1 MSVFVA
7 DINGYALLT
16 HGKYAAYQSTAP
28 SKIGTAIMPISQYAG
43 IYYPPPENRSAVSS
57 GGSIPPLKLASRSVS
72 AQIADHV
79 EQLIMTGT
87 LKPGMRLPA
96 ERQLAAQ
103 FKVSRASIREALSEL
118 ESKHLIERVQG
129 RGSTVL
135 DPMSNTRRLAALMK
149 ATDTD
154 LRNAI
159 ELRESV
165 EPQIAAL
172 AAQRARPIDLAAL
185 SSTVNQEADE
195 SISPE
200 RSLHLDIRFHLLLA
214 HATGNTM
221 LLTVLQFSFKCTEHV
236 RERSHQTSAGRRI
249 SLIGHQLIEEAVKA
263 RDPEQTRHAM
273 IRHLADVRDISA
285 LVQ

>member
-1 MSVFVA
+1 MQA
-7 DINGYALLT
+7 
-16 HGKYAAYQSTAP
+16 ST
-28 SKIGTAIMPISQYAG
+28 TL
-43 IYYPPPENRSAVSS
+43 PPENQFKVPD
-57 GGSIPPLKLASRSVS
+57 GSIPPLKFVSHSVS
-72 AQIADHV
+72 AQVADHI
-79 EQLIMTGT
+79 EQLIMVGT
-87 LKPGMRLPA
+87 LRPGTRLPA
-96 ERQLAAQ
+96 ERKLAEQ

-172 AAQRARPIDLAAL
+172 AAQRAQPIHLAAL
-185 SSTVNQEADE
+185 SSTVDQEADE
-195 SISPE
+195 SIS
-200 RSLHLDIRFHLLLA
+200 SKHSMQLDIRFHLLLA

-221 LLTVLQFSFKCTEHV
+221 MLTVLQFSFKCTEHV
-236 RERSHQTSAGRRI
+236 RERSHQTAAGRRI

-263 RDPEQTRHAM
+263 RDPEQAKHAM
-273 IRHLADVRDISA
+273 IRHLADVRDIST